1 MLTETVE
8 CYIFAYYKQKKQFK
22 LSKIKI
28 SYRVNTEI
36 RHPQIRIVGDGVESK
51 VCTVNE
57 AIRIAQT
64 LDVDVV
70 EINSNASPPVCKLI
84 RYDKFL
90 YEEKRKIKEKEKRD
104 REQRVEVKELRFGP
118 NTDTHDLEF
127 KTRHAINFL
136 NEGDKV
142 KAVIKFT
149 GREIIFKEQGERL
162 LLQLAEKLQE
172 YGIAE
177 SMPKLEGKRM
187 FMTIKPRKK

>member
-1 MLTETVE
+1 MNKNKVFHRINEG
-8 CYIFAYYKQKKQFK
+8 
-22 LSKIKI
+22 
-28 SYRVNTEI
+28 I
-36 RHPQIRIVGDGVESK
+36 RSPQIRIVGDNIESK
-51 VCTVNE
+51 VCSLSE

-187 FMTIKPRKK
+187 FMTFRPKK

>member
-1 MLTETVE
+1 MLTGTVE

-187 FMTIKPRKK
+187 FMTFRPKK